1 MSMGTGVANGL
12 AEKRPPAGL
21 ILECGF
27 TSMTDAARHHYFMFP
42 VKYLVKD
49 TFDSKHR
56 IQTLQAPLLVLHG
69 QKDRTVPVAQGKEM
83 FETAPVEDKTLK
95 LYPDGAHVNLYDF
108 GSSDDI
114 VKWLNA
120 RYLP

>member
-1 MSMGTGVANGL
+1 
-12 AEKRPPAGL
+12 
-21 ILECGF
+21 
-27 TSMTDAARHHYFMFP
+27 
-42 VKYLVKD
+42 
-49 TFDSKHR
+49 
-56 IQTLQAPLLVLHG
+56 
-69 QKDRTVPVAQGKEM
+69 M